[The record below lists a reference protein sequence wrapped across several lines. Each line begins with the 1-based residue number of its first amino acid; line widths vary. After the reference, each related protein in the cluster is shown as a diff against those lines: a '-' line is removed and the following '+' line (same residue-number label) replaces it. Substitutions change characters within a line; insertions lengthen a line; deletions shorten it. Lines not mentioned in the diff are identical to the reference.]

1 MNAIAMLR
9 DSFIFASSFLTT
21 IDRGGKDM
29 IVNNFN
35 GPDLEYKQTGTGST
49 ESRGGKLQPGQYQSF
64 SPAGSAPYT
73 VALNV
78 SNGFTVTGIES
89 PDAMVSFL
97 NQGSSTEKRVTNK
110 VG

>member
-1 MNAIAMLR
+1 
-9 DSFIFASSFLTT
+9 
-21 IDRGGKDM
+21 M

-35 GPDLEYKQTGTGST
+35 GPNLQYTQSGTGSSET
-49 ESRGGKLQPGQYQSF
+49 RGGKLQPGEYQSF
-64 SPAGSAPYT
+64 TPAGKPPYT
-73 VALNV
+73 VELNV

-97 NQGSSTEKRVTNK
+97 NEGSATQKRVTNK

>member
-1 MNAIAMLR
+1 
-9 DSFIFASSFLTT
+9 
-21 IDRGGKDM
+21 
-29 IVNNFN
+29 
-35 GPDLEYKQTGTGST
+35 
-49 ESRGGKLQPGQYQSF
+49 
-64 SPAGSAPYT
+64 